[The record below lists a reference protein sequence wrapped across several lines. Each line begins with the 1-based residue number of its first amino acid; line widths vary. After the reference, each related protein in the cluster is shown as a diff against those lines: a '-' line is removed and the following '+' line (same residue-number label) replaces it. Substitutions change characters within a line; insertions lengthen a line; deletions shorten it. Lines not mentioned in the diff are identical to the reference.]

1 MPGTMTIYADE
12 WAGLSDD
19 VIGLT
24 PTRVLL
30 FICEFDAPWMSFNNC
45 SI

>member
-24 PTRVLL
+24 PTRVVVYL
-30 FICEFDAPWMSFNNC
+30 
-45 SI
+45 